1 MRKSWGG
8 GKGIPCGGM
17 LGGIGPPGPPPW
29 GGGNGGKGMPRPGI
43 GAVFFLDER
52 ISRGRSVMQRKERG
66 FYEGEIRGGHL
77 VVGRLASQREVGED
91 LSI

>member
-8 GKGIPCGGM
+8 GKGIPCGGK

-43 GAVFFLDER
+43 GAVFFRTKGLVAEGQ
-52 ISRGRSVMQRKERG
+52 SCSGRERG
-66 FYEGEIRGGHL
+66 FTREKSEGATL
-77 VVGRLASQREVGED
+77 WWAALQAKGRWGET
-91 LSI
+91 

>member
-1 MRKSWGG
+1 
-8 GKGIPCGGM
+8 M

-43 GAVFFLDER
+43 GAVFFLNER
-52 ISRGRSVMQRKERG
+52 ISRGGSVMQRKGRG
-66 FYEGEIRGGHL
+66 VYEGEIRGGHL

-91 LSI
+91 LSICEKTRS